1 MQDMEH
7 MGKEL
12 LKGMDPKQLKNI
24 MDSAT
29 GKQVSQMVDQGELER
44 AAKAGDTAALRLT
57 VLLGRAILRAT
68 ILLHRAILRHLP
80 RLLQIHHRLR
90 HGALHLCGSGRIYA
104 NRPNPTIGKFC
115 TELFLNREI

>member
-44 AAKAGDTAALRLT
+44 AAKAGDTAALRRILDQ
-57 VLLGRAILRAT
+57 VLRTDA
-68 ILLHRAILRHLP
+68 
-80 RLLQIHHRLR
+80 
-90 HGALHLCGSGRIYA
+90 
-104 NRPNPTIGKFC
+104 GKQ
-115 TELFLNREI
+115 LADQVSKAVQKK